1 MKLNKIFAVM
11 AATAIA
17 GSMAISASAA
27 DTTICKISA
36 DAEYTVADLPEY
48 EGFSHCWLQNYA
60 KDTVPYTINMVTVE
74 IDGKEYDVTALL
86 PEDEIGGNNSV
97 MLTGNSDK
105 GIDDP
110 AIDVTKISK
119 INYYVTFE
127 TDVNNLEVWTG
138 GAIGTNSTTNG
149 WNNIATYGNA
159 FKDDGVTPNT
169 DIMLQDIVIS
179 ELPTVDS
186 YTALNAG
193 STETPADT
201 ETPTDKND
209 GDTSTSTGLAGLSLA
224 GLAVAGAAVVASKKK
239 N

>member
-1 MKLNKIFAVM
+1 MKLKKIFAVL

-27 DTTICKISA
+27 DTTTCKISA
-36 DAEYTVADLPEY
+36 DVEYTVADLPEY
-48 EGFSHCWLQNYA
+48 EGYAQCWLQNYA
-60 KDTVPYTINMVTVE
+60 KETVPYTIDKVTVE
-74 IDGKEYDVTALL
+74 INGEEIDVTACLA
-86 PEDEIGGNNSV
+86 EDDIGENNSV
-97 MLTGNSDK
+97 MLSGNDDK

-110 AIDVTKISK
+110 GLDIANIKK

-149 WNNIATYGNA
+149 WKSYATYGNA

-169 DIMLQDIVIS
+169 DIMLQDVI
-179 ELPTVDS
+179 LGDD
-186 YTALNAG
+186 NA

-201 ETPTDKND
+201 DKPADNN
-209 GDTSTSTGLAGLSLA
+209 GDTKPDNSGNTGLAGLSLA